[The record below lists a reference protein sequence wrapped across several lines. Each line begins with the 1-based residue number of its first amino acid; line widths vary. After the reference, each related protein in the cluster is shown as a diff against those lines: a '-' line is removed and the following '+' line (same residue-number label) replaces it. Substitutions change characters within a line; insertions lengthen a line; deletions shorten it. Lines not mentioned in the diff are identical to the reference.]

1 MEKETKV
8 IKERFKSLDKSKIE
22 SIAAAMVEEEIGEEL
37 VPKKPVRSNTNC
49 FKSTWI
55 KWATEYEFTTESA
68 TI

>member
-49 FKSTWI
+49 FKST
-55 KWATEYEFTTESA
+55 
-68 TI
+68 